1 MKRLV
6 SAFLAGAMALSL
18 AACGGAAS
26 TSTVASSAASGSAA
40 ASAAETAASDL
51 DYIKEKGKMVIGY
64 TVYEPMNYTD
74 ADGNFTGFDT
84 ELATAV
90 CEKLGVEPEFVE
102 INWDT
107 KVVELDAKSIDC
119 IWNGMTLTDDIMA
132 NTATTKAYAK
142 NAQVVV
148 VKDGTDYSSTADL
161 VGKTVVAEA
170 GSAGEAAIEG
180 DENLAQADYV
190 SKSVQTDCLMEVA
203 AGTADAAVLDLTLA
217 NAMIGEGTDYASL
230 KIVDELNAEEYG
242 VAFRKGSDT
251 AAAVDAVFDELKADG
266 TMQALADKYDLALAD
281 EVL

>member
-148 VKDGTDYSSTADL
+148 VKEGTDYSSTADL

-242 VAFRKGSDT
+242 VAFRKDSDA

-281 EVL
+281 

>member
-40 ASAAETAASDL
+40 ASASETAASDL

-142 NAQVVV
+142 NAQVVA

-242 VAFRKGSDT
+242 VAFRKDSDA

-281 EVL
+281 

>member
-242 VAFRKGSDT
+242 VAFRKGSD
-251 AAAVDAVFDELKADG
+251 ADAAVDAVFDELKADG

-281 EVL
+281 

>member
-18 AACGGAAS
+18 ATCGGAAS
-26 TSTVASSAASGSAA
+26 TSSVASSAASGSAA

-242 VAFRKGSDT
+242 VAFRKGSDA

-281 EVL
+281 

>member
-1 MKRLV
+1 MKLKRFA
-6 SAFLAGAMALSL
+6 SAVLAGALALSL

-26 TSTVASSAASGSAA
+26 TSTAASASSAAGSASASAA
-40 ASAAETAASDL
+40 ADGSDL
-51 DYIKEKGKMVIGY
+51 DYIKGKGKLVIGY

-90 CEKLGVEPEFVE
+90 AEKLGVEPEFVE

-107 KVVELDAKSIDC
+107 KIVELDAKSIDC

-148 VKDGTDYSSTADL
+148 VKDGTDYTSTADL

-170 GSAGEAAIEG
+170 GSAGETAIAE
-180 DENLAQADYV
+180 DKNLAQADYV
-190 SKSVQTDCLMEVA
+190 SKGVQTDCLLEVA

-242 VAFRKGSDT
+242 VAFRKGSDA
-251 AAAVDAVFDELKADG
+251 AAAVDAAFDELKADG

-281 EVL
+281 

>member
-1 MKRLV
+1 MKRFV

-26 TSTVASSAASGSAA
+26 TSTAASASASAAGSTA
-40 ASAAETAASDL
+40 ASAAAASDL
-51 DYIKEKGKMVIGY
+51 DSIKGNGKMVIGY

-132 NTATTKAYAK
+132 NTATTQAYAK

-148 VKDGTDYSSTADL
+148 VKEGTAYTSTADL

-217 NAMIGEGTDYASL
+217 NAMIGEGTDYANL

-242 VAFRKGSDT
+242 VAFRKGSDA
-251 AAAVDAVFDELKADG
+251 AAAVDAAFDELKADG

-281 EVL
+281 

>member
-1 MKRLV
+1 MKRIV

-40 ASAAETAASDL
+40 ASETAASDL
-51 DYIKEKGKMVIGY
+51 DYIKEKGKLVIGY

-148 VKDGTDYSSTADL
+148 VKDGTDYASTADL

-230 KIVDELNAEEYG
+230 AIVDELNAEEYG
-242 VAFRKGSDT
+242 VAFRKGSDA
-251 AAAVDAVFDELKADG
+251 AAAVDAAFDELKADG
-266 TMQALADKYDLALAD
+266 TMQALAEKYDLALAD
-281 EVL
+281 